1 METVNIDKDVL
12 DRIKVIIYHYDGKI
26 PESMSYYYN
35 DILND
40 NNIDIY
46 MQTYSLSREELI

>member
-12 DRIKVIIYHYDGKI
+12 DRIKVIIYRYDGKI

-35 DILND
+35 DILNG

-46 MQTYSLSREELI
+46 MQTYSLSKE